1 MGLLHFLLYILH
13 DTYKVNQLLQIN
25 HVSLLNV
32 LTILDS
38 YDAKTTENQT
48 PLSHFG

>member
-1 MGLLHFLLYILH
+1 MAVGNRKKCGKLVEHDQKPDTDKPGKTYI
-13 DTYKVNQLLQIN
+13 Y
-25 HVSLLNV
+25 